1 MLNEKKRLHVYL
13 EKPARVD
20 IEMCFH
26 WKQIISLSFD
36 REIHLGTTSFPATG
50 VFIIHVNP
58 TSCHKICCSPYCTPP
73 TFSTND

>member
-20 IEMCFH
+20 IEIMCFH

-36 REIHLGTTSFPATG
+36 REIHLGTTSRVQG
-50 VFIIHVNP
+50 
-58 TSCHKICCSPYCTPP
+58 
-73 TFSTND
+73 